1 MAALFVAQGIALTTT
16 EEEDSTMRELVS
28 PKWCSITY
36 IHCD

>member
-1 MAALFVAQGIALTTT
+1 MAALFVAQGIALTT

-28 PKWCSITY
+28 PKWYSITY